1 MSKPSKIVK
10 RVVEQQR
17 KNWEAWKKTHSNL
30 PQRA

>member
-1 MSKPSKIVK
+1 MNKPSKTVK

-17 KNWEAWKKTHSNL
+17 KNWEAWKTLHANL